1 MGRQK
6 RQAARRRTRQAGQP
20 RANALPARARPPS
33 TADGNALLAA
43 LGTQVTA
50 AAERAAFMNSAY
62 RGPLSIDEPRYQEHA
77 QKIRERF
84 GVEVDC
90 PELTYLASRRARFEH
105 VIALQ
110 HIAPKFAEL
119 LERQRTERANLL
131 RKRLPRMPRSYAET
145 TALLKKQ
152 YPDAP
157 RPLVNAAIAFE
168 EHRERFET
176 EAEFLRTRS
185 QKMPRVNAKTKSG
198 PAADLLLV
206 SVADEVAEWTKQH
219 PRGTGDRDWIAT
231 VRILECHGWDLG
243 PLPQE
248 TKAGQLEDRVRKAR
262 ERGRLP

>member
-1 MGRQK
+1 MHRSWCSRWGDLGVHHGRNPQ
-6 RQAARRRTRQAGQP
+6 
-20 RANALPARARPPS
+20 
-33 TADGNALLAA
+33 
-43 LGTQVTA
+43 
-50 AAERAAFMNSAY
+50 
-62 RGPLSIDEPRYQEHA
+62 
-77 QKIRERF
+77 
-84 GVEVDC
+84 VDC

-243 PLPQE
+243 QLPQE

>member
-1 MGRQK
+1 
-6 RQAARRRTRQAGQP
+6 
-20 RANALPARARPPS
+20 
-33 TADGNALLAA
+33 
-43 LGTQVTA
+43 
-50 AAERAAFMNSAY
+50 
-62 RGPLSIDEPRYQEHA
+62 
-77 QKIRERF
+77 
-84 GVEVDC
+84 
-90 PELTYLASRRARFEH
+90 
-105 VIALQ
+105 
-110 HIAPKFAEL
+110 
-119 LERQRTERANLL
+119 
-131 RKRLPRMPRSYAET
+131 MPRSYAET

-243 PLPQE
+243 QLPQRPKPDSLR
-248 TKAGQLEDRVRKAR
+248 TAYVKHAR
-262 ERGRLP
+262 GDDCPESWGIVPS